1 MSKRRKLDD
10 GSTKTKEIGVGV
22 LGYGMMGKAHSQAY
36 KNAATLSRS
45 TIVPKLVSICGRTE
59 ARVREVAR
67 GFGFKNFCTDWK
79 NVTRDPEVE
88 IIDNTLP
95 TDSHCEPL
103 IEAVEMG
110 KHVIC
115 EKPLARN
122 YEEALRMYKAV
133 RKSGVVHGIGFNY
146 RWVPAIR
153 QAKKLIDEGYLGKI
167 MTFHGG
173 YKQDYG
179 ISLPWN
185 WRVRREKSGYGALG
199 DLGSHILDL
208 ARFLVGDVK
217 KIFGMSKTFVKE
229 RPLPGNES
237 KTGPVDVDDTSMA
250 LLDFEDGA
258 IGSIVASWSHLGR
271 TNSLYFEI
279 YGSEGAIKFNLERLN
294 ELQVYGARA
303 HKEDDECGFKR
314 IFISGD
320 IHPYYVFWWPKGEL
334 LGTGDIY
341 TIEIYEFLK
350 SISENKEFTPD
361 FYDGVINCAIMDSI
375 IRSGRE
381 GKWVKIPSP

>member
-1 MSKRRKLDD
+1 MSNIRKPEDV
-10 GSTKTKEIGVGV
+10 STEIKEIGVGI
-22 LGYGMMGKAHSQAY
+22 LGYGMMGKAHSHAY
-36 KNAATLSRS
+36 KDAATLSHS
-45 TIVPKLVSICGRTE
+45 KIVPNLVSICGRTE

-67 GFGFKNFCTDWK
+67 GFGFRRFYTDWK
-79 NVTRDPEVE
+79 HVIRDPEVE
-88 IIDNTLP
+88 IVDNTLP

-103 IEAVEMG
+103 IEAMEMG

-122 YEEALRMYKAV
+122 YAEALRMYRAA
-133 RKSGVVHGIGFNY
+133 RKFGVVNGVGFNY

-179 ISLPWN
+179 IRLPWN

-199 DLGSHILDL
+199 DIGSHILDL
-208 ARFLVGDVK
+208 ARFLVGDVER
-217 KIFGMSKTFVKE
+217 IFGMSKTFFTE
-229 RPLPGNES
+229 RSLPGDES
-237 KTGPVDVDDTSMA
+237 KKGPVDVDDTSMA
-250 LLDFEDGA
+250 LLDFKNGA

-279 YGSEGAIKFNLERLN
+279 YGSERTMKFNLERLN
-294 ELQVYGARA
+294 ELQVYS
-303 HKEDDECGFKR
+303 EDKKYGECGFKR
-314 IFISGD
+314 IFVSD
-320 IHPYYVFWWPKGEL
+320 DVHPYYAYWWPKGEL

-350 SISENKEFTPD
+350 SIAENDGFTPN
-361 FYDGVINCAIMDSI
+361 FYDGVINCSIMDSI
-375 IRSGRE
+375 MTSVKE
-381 GKWVKIPSP
+381 GKWVKIPYP